1 VRIALGA
8 RPSQI
13 VQAVSRRG
21 VMQTLI
27 GLGLGLAISLAFT
40 RVTGALLYGITPG
53 DLVTFVVM
61 SALLAAVALIAIYI
75 PARAATRLDPVAA
88 IRCE

>member
-8 RPSQI
+8 GPNQI
-13 VQAVSRRG
+13 VQSVGRRG
-21 VMQTLI
+21 VIQTLI
-27 GLGLGLAISLAFT
+27 GLGLGLAISRAFT

-53 DLVTFVVM
+53 DLLTFVAM
-61 SALLAAVALIAIYI
+61 SAVLAATALIAIYV

-88 IRCE
+88 IRCD